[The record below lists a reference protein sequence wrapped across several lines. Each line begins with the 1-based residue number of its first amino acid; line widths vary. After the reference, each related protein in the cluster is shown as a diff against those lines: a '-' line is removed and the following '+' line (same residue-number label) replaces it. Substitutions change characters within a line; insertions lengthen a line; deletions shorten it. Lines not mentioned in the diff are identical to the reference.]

1 MTSDDINYW
10 RARCAE
16 TEEVLEHCAHALSLI
31 PVNQIA
37 LEYTWIPSEH
47 ALKIIDR
54 AKESIH
60 HYAGIHWVEND
71 S

>member
-1 MTSDDINYW
+1 MTSDDISYW

-16 TEEVLEHCAHALSLI
+16 TEEVLERCSRALALI

-37 LEYTWIPSEH
+37 LGYNWIPSEH
-47 ALKIIDR
+47 TLKIIDV

-60 HYAGIHWVEND
+60 RYAEIHWIEND